1 MLEKLKL
8 QYAELL
14 NSFIGDYGRDSSN
27 FNAETLRQLV
37 KKMHY
42 YSCLITDILDCKTSS
57 DLHTLIMGLKFTDPS
72 LHENM
77 WILYKRE
84 FKRDT
89 GLAAQL
95 TAAYAVSDAQIRTA
109 RALDTDRVEMGTPP
123 AHTLLEPERELE
135 ELHAP
140 ELGETPHAEFTS
152 PILSPLTRE

>member
-1 MLEKLKL
+1 MLDKLKI
-8 QYAELL
+8 QYAQFL
-14 NSFIGDYGRDSSN
+14 NDLIHSYGNDI
-27 FNAETLRQLV
+27 RQCSPTILV
-37 KKMHY
+37 TIINKMYY
-42 YSCLITDILDCKTSS
+42 YSCVLNDVLNCKTAS
-57 DLHTLIMGLKFTDPS
+57 DLHGVVMTLKFTDPS

-77 WILYKRE
+77 WTLYKRE

-123 AHTLLEPERELE
+123 AHTLLEPELELE
-135 ELHAP
+135 AVDAP